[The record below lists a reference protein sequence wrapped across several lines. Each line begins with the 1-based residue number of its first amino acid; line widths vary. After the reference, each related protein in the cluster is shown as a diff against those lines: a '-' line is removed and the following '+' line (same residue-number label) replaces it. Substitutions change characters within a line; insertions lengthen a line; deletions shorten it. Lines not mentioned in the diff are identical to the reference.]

1 VDDLRDFYRL
11 AQRQDQGQAD
21 GWAPKTREYLRDLPA
36 LVTADD
42 ASPDTRQAVS
52 VTPPDSASPGVA
64 QPNAR
69 PHHRTPSTLID
80 PDKVT
85 FASNAAKAEA
95 PQVSA
100 PQSLGWKLM
109 RGSQLWEKNPYRFAN
124 YRRAQARSVLFPGC
138 NFMAM
143 YPRTLRHLEQLL
155 DAHGVGV
162 LYECCYQPVASL
174 GLADDAQSN
183 HTALRRR
190 LDELG
195 VRELISVCPT
205 CHYFLSSRIGIPVV
219 TVYEKLRQLGEGTAL
234 NLPELPLF
242 IPCPDRRKRQIIESM
257 VPFLPSSAYEA
268 FGDVPCCG
276 LGGFMAWRRPMQ
288 AERMLQALR
297 DRVAEAGRG
306 CPGVES
312 AGGGA
317 GGCAEGCGVGVGGGG
332 RAEDADSRGASGD
345 KGDWRFYTY
354 CASCVSQFRRL
365 GIGQAEHLLPLILG
379 VDETPQRGAMALA
392 NRALGKLR

>member
-36 LVTADD
+36 LVAADD

-52 VTPPDSASPGVA
+52 VTPLDSASPGVA

-85 FASNAAKAEA
+85 SASNAAKAEA
-95 PQVSA
+95 PNVVT
-100 PQSLGWKLM
+100 PQSLGWKLT
-109 RGSQLWEKNPYRFAN
+109 RSSQLWEKNPYRFAN
-124 YRRAQARSVLFPGC
+124 YRRAKAESVLFPGC

-143 YPRTLRHLEQLL
+143 YPRTLRHLERLL
-155 DAHGVGV
+155 DAHGIGV

-174 GLADDAQSN
+174 GLANDAQSN
-183 HTALRRR
+183 HAALRRR

-195 VRELISVCPT
+195 VRELVSVCPT

-219 TVYEKLRQLGEGTAL
+219 TVYEKLRQLGEGAAL
-234 NLPELPLF
+234 NLPDLPLF

-276 LGGFMAWRRPMQ
+276 LGGFMAWRRPQ
-288 AERMLQALR
+288 HAERVFQALR
-297 DRVAEAGRG
+297 DRVAEGGHGCLVAAGNRGAEGGRG
-306 CPGVES
+306 G
-312 AGGGA
+312 
-317 GGCAEGCGVGVGGGG
+317 
-332 RAEDADSRGASGD
+332 DSRGAEGGD
-345 KGDWRFYTY
+345 GDWVDGRMAAGTQGDWRFYTY

-365 GIGQAEHLLPLILG
+365 GIGQAAHLLPLILG
-379 VDETPQRGAMALA
+379 VDETPQRGALALA